1 MGIGDR
7 ITAFTQTEP
16 SKDDYETEEAYAVA
30 LSEYKTAL
38 RNHRITV
45 ADAVAWCN
53 LNNAEL
59 SATDDGYEIVG
70 RSLSTGQLSE
80 QARAQRDDLL
90 SSVEWRVTRYNTQ
103 VQAGITPTEADI
115 KPVLEYMQK
124 LRDLPSQEGWPEKV
138 EWPEEP

>member
-59 SATDDGYEIVG
+59 SATDDGYEIVE
-70 RSLSTGQLSE
+70 RSLTTEQLSR
-80 QARAQRDDLL
+80 QARAKRDDLL

-103 VQAGITPTEADI
+103 VQAGITPTEGDI

-124 LRDLPSQEGWPEKV
+124 LRDLPEQEGWPENIT
-138 EWPEEP
+138 WPTVV

>member
-1 MGIGDR
+1 M
-7 ITAFTQTEP
+7 IT
-16 SKDDYETEEAYAVA
+16 ETEEAYAVA

-59 SATDDGYEIVG
+59 SETDDGYEIVE
-70 RSLSTGQLSE
+70 RSLTTEQLSE
-80 QARAQRDDLL
+80 QARAKRDDLL
-90 SSVEWRVTRYNTQ
+90 KSIEWRVTRYNTQ
-103 VQAGITPTEADI
+103 VQLGVTPTESDI

-124 LRDLPSQEGWPEKV
+124 LRDLPTTEGWPKNIT
-138 EWPEEP
+138 WPTVV